1 MVPEK
6 VLFHVSK
13 VSFPLCV
20 FTKQEVIQLTLDL
33 IGQKQGPAEDEGAA
47 GEGSSKETTGTKR
60 APVRHWEPGDK
71 CLALYSEDK
80 K

>member
-1 MVPEK
+1 M
-6 VLFHVSK
+6 
-13 VSFPLCV
+13 
-20 FTKQEVIQLTLDL
+20 DL